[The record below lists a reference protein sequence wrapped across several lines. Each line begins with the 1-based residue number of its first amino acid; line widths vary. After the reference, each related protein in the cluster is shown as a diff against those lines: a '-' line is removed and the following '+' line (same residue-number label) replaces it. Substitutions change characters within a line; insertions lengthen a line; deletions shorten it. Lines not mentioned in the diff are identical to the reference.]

1 MVPDYSLE
9 PTVRP
14 FRSLFLLLLVLAA
27 CTATTR
33 DGQAPQP
40 AAGGLGAGATGGG
53 LLAATE
59 PAVPPATG
67 AVRMEGRLLD
77 GPYVLQLAKDDVER
91 AQRSALTAFESAPT
105 GETTIWRNPKNGHW
119 GTLTPVRTY
128 QDPGGRYCREFRQTV
143 TLDGQEH
150 QGNGS
155 ACREPDSV
163 WRIMS

>member
-1 MVPDYSLE
+1 ME
-9 PTVRP
+9 PTLSP
-14 FRSLFLLLLVLAA
+14 FKFLLLLPFALAA
-27 CTATTR
+27 CTAVT
-33 DGQAPQP
+33 GSGPAPQP

-53 LLAATE
+53 LLAAAE
-59 PAVPPATG
+59 PVVPPAAG
-67 AVRMEGRLLD
+67 PVRMEGRLLD

-91 AQRSALTAFESAPT
+91 AQRSALAAFESAPS

-128 QDPGGRYCREFRQTV
+128 QDAGGRYCREFRQTV

-155 ACREPDSV
+155 ACRERDAV

>member
-1 MVPDYSLE
+1 LA
-9 PTVRP
+9 
-14 FRSLFLLLLVLAA
+14 LAA
-27 CTATTR
+27 CTATT
-33 DGQAPQP
+33 GSGSASHP

-53 LLAATE
+53 LLAAAE
-59 PAVPPATG
+59 PVAPPAAG
-67 AVRMEGRLLD
+67 PVRMEGRLLD
-77 GPYVLQLAKDDVER
+77 GPYVLQLAKEDVER
-91 AQRSALTAFESAPT
+91 AQRSALAAFESAPS

-128 QDPGGRYCREFRQTV
+128 LDAGGRYCREYRQTV

-155 ACREPDSV
+155 ACRERDSV

>member
-1 MVPDYSLE
+1 MARTIAME
-9 PTVRP
+9 PTVSP
-14 FRSLFLLLLVLAA
+14 FKSLLLMPLVLAA
-27 CTATTR
+27 CTAA
-33 DGQAPQP
+33 GSAPAPQP

-67 AVRMEGRLLD
+67 VVRMEGRLLD
-77 GPYVLQLAKDDVER
+77 GPYVLQLGRDDVER
-91 AQRSALTAFESAPT
+91 AQRSALAAFESAPS

-128 QDPGGRYCREFRQTV
+128 QDAGGRYCREFRQTV

>member
-1 MVPDYSLE
+1 MS
-9 PTVRP
+9 P
-14 FRSLFLLLLVLAA
+14 FKFLLLLPLLLAA
-27 CTATTR
+27 GCTATTASGP
-33 DGQAPQP
+33 DPAPQP

-53 LLAATE
+53 LLAAAE
-59 PAVPPATG
+59 PVVPPAAG
-67 AVRMEGRLLD
+67 PVRMEGRLLD

-91 AQRSALTAFESAPT
+91 AQQSALTAFESAPT

-128 QDPGGRYCREFRQTV
+128 QDASGRYCREYRQTV
-143 TLDGQEH
+143 TLDGKEH

-155 ACREPDSV
+155 ACRERDAV